1 MLGNGFPN
9 GNFKCMKIEAA
20 LSKANL
26 GVLVLV
32 IQLSVLLP
40 TCEQLPY
47 KTPASPLAVNFHL
60 LSGDAK
66 HVANQYLKAFP
77 YLRFLYR

>member
-1 MLGNGFPN
+1 MLGKGCPK
-9 GNFKCMKIEAA
+9 GNFKCMKIEAT

-32 IQLSVLLP
+32 IKLGVLLP

-47 KTPASPLAVNFHL
+47 KTPTPLPAVNLQL

-66 HVANQYLKAFP
+66 HVVNHHLKAFP
-77 YLRFLYR
+77 YP

>member
-47 KTPASPLAVNFHL
+47 NTPASPLAVNLHL

-66 HVANQYLKAFP
+66 HIVNQHLKAFP